1 MGLDTDVLS
10 RAVSSVAD
18 ITTCVNERP
27 DVFGNIQDLP
37 TLPVKD
43 KRFCNLCT
51 GRDTFSRASSDDNNG
66 FSQGYGQARVNS

>member
-10 RAVSSVAD
+10 RAIGSIAD
-18 ITTCVNERP
+18 IMTCVNKRP
-27 DVFGNIQDLP
+27 DVFGNIQDLL

-51 GRDTFSRASSDDNNG
+51 GNMFFRTFSNDNNG
-66 FSQGYGQARVNS
+66 SSQGYKQARVNS